1 MPDASIFIIDD
12 EPGIL
17 RLCKRL
23 LERANYKVDG
33 VDQPENGLEILRE
46 TQYDL
51 LLVDIRMPGMDG
63 FKVIEQ
69 TRQMQPDIAV
79 VIMTGYGTIE
89 TAIKAL
95 RQGADGLIL
104 KPFEKGSAL
113 VKAVQEA
120 LNERWQKQEVAR
132 LRTIRPLLSIA
143 ENLFSETR
151 TEVLIEQILRAIKSH
166 LRSDHAAIYQRD
178 AGESFITLLGSEGKA
193 LPEEHARAKAGI
205 IGRADHWKVPIWINR
220 EGPGD
225 PEFKALLDEYG
236 FSGLIC
242 VPIERGDGALV
253 FTAARNKLEPGYQLV
268 DVEMFGL
275 LARQA
280 DVALENS
287 HLYGELR
294 EYVRQVE
301 QSQRALIQ
309 AEKMSAVGRLTAS
322 IAHEVNNP
330 LQAVQNC
337 LHLSER
343 EELSEEKRA
352 DYLALAHEEL
362 DRLMNTVQRMLDF
375 YRPGALQKQKT
386 NIAGLLEKVLALL
399 EKQLSNYNVEVVRE
413 FDQNL
418 PEVRVV
424 SNQIQQVFFNLV
436 LNAMEVMKDG
446 GKLTISAKVKA
457 PHVLIEFQ
465 DTGPGVAPEVQE
477 TIFEPFVSSNEDG
490 TGLGL
495 SVSFGILTAHGGSL
509 ELIQNNNKGA
519 CFRVM
524 IPLEAKE

>member
-1 MPDASIFIIDD
+1 MRDASIFIIDD
-12 EPGIL
+12 EPGIV

-23 LERANYKVDG
+23 LERANYEVDG
-33 VDQPENGLEILRE
+33 AVSPEDGLQILRE
-46 TQYDL
+46 RQYDL

-89 TAIKAL
+89 TAIRAL

-104 KPFEKGSAL
+104 KPFEEGRAL

-120 LNERWQKQEVAR
+120 LNERSQKQEVAR
-132 LRTIRPLLSIA
+132 LRTIRPLLNITES
-143 ENLFSETR
+143 LFSETR
-151 TEVLIEQILRAIKSH
+151 TEILIDLILTAILHH
-166 LRSDHAAIYQRD
+166 LRCDHAAVYQRH
-178 AGESFITLLGSEGKA
+178 AGESFISLLASKGKA
-193 LPEEHARAKAGI
+193 LPEEHARAKAGL

-225 PEFKALLDEYG
+225 VEFKTLLDEYG

-242 VPIERGDGALV
+242 VPIERGEGSLV
-253 FTAARNKLEPGYQLV
+253 FTAARDQTEVGFQLV

-287 HLYGELR
+287 RLYEELR

-343 EELSEEKRA
+343 EELNEEKRA
-352 DYLALAHEEL
+352 DYLKLAHEEL

-375 YRPGALQKQKT
+375 YRPGAMQKQKT
-386 NIAGLLEKVLALL
+386 NLVELVDKVLALL
-399 EKQLSNYNVEVVRE
+399 EKQLSNLEIKVIKEYEE
-413 FDQNL
+413 NL
-418 PEVRVV
+418 PELRVV
-424 SNQIQQVFFNLV
+424 SNQIQQVFFNLI

-446 GKLTISAKVKA
+446 GELTISAKINE
-457 PHVLIEFQ
+457 PHMYIEFQ
-465 DTGPGVAPEVQE
+465 DSGPGVSPKIGN
-477 TIFEPFVSSNEDG
+477 TIFEPFVSTSDDG

-509 ELIQNNNKGA
+509 ELVENGIKGA
-519 CFRVM
+519 CFRVL
-524 IPLEAKE
+524 IPLEDK

>member
-12 EPGIL
+12 EPGIVK
-17 RLCKRL
+17 LCKRL
-23 LERANYKVDG
+23 LERANYQVDG
-33 VDQPENGLEILRE
+33 AVAPEQGLQTLRE
-46 TQYDL
+46 KQFDL
-51 LLVDIRMPGMDG
+51 LLVDIRMPGLDG

-89 TAIKAL
+89 TAIRAL

-104 KPFEKGSAL
+104 KPFEEGSAL
-113 VKAVQEA
+113 VKVVQEA
-120 LNERWQKQEVAR
+120 LEERWQKQEVAR
-132 LRTIRPLLSIA
+132 LRTIRPLLNITEA
-143 ENLFSETR
+143 LFSETR
-151 TEVLIEQILRAIKSH
+151 SDVLIDLILKAIQNH
-166 LRSDHAAIYQRD
+166 LRSDHSAIYQRS
-178 AGESFITLLGSEGKA
+178 AGESFISLLRSEGKA

-205 IGRADHWKVPIWINR
+205 IGRADHWKVPIWINQ

-225 PEFKALLDEYG
+225 PEFKVLLEEYG

-242 VPIERGDGALV
+242 VPIERGEGALV
-253 FTAARNKLEPGYQLV
+253 FMAARNTSEPGFQLV

-287 HLYGELR
+287 RLYGELR
-294 EYVRQVE
+294 DYVRQIE

-343 EELSEEKRA
+343 VELSKEQRE
-352 DYLALAHEEL
+352 DYQALAHEEL

-375 YRPGALQKQKT
+375 YRPGAMQKQKT
-386 NIAGLLEKVLALL
+386 NVVELMDKVQALL
-399 EKQLSNYNVEVVRE
+399 EKQLSEQGITVVKDFE
-413 FDQNL
+413 KNL
-418 PEVRVV
+418 PELRVV
-424 SNQIQQVFFNLV
+424 SNQIQQVFFNLI
-436 LNAMEVMKDG
+436 LNAMEAMKDG
-446 GKLTISAKVKA
+446 GMLTISARVEER
-457 PHVLIEFQ
+457 HVMIDFQ
-465 DTGPGVAPEVQE
+465 DSGPGVAPAIQK

-495 SVSFGILTAHGGSL
+495 SVSFGILTAHGGGL
-509 ELIQNNNKGA
+509 ELVDNHKKGA
-519 CFRVM
+519 CFRVI
-524 IPLEAKE
+524 IPMEEQK